1 MRNMHWTSRRD
12 RFVCPLCEVGELH
25 PSSQAHIGSTGR
37 VASIMIIL
45 AIVLW

>member
-1 MRNMHWTSRRD
+1 MRS
-12 RFVCPLCEVGELH
+12 ELH